1 MSFVAGTLV
10 HTDKGLMPIQDIKVG
25 DLVLSKINDDGEL
38 VSRKITK
45 TVTSS
50 EPKRIYKVEYHND
63 SLDEDINLDEDERH
77 NDSYIF
83 CTDIQ
88 KIRVSTNNLIRM
100 GWQPAKNLFSR
111 ELFKKCIDEY
121 FKSYEEGINPPEI
134 VSVSKDKIQLSKF
147 SFLPVRTLPNFPQD
161 CAYTYSM
168 PPINF
173 ILANIDW
180 SSDFDVN
187 DFLDSYWEEYRNIEF
202 VSFDKD
208 SYCLVSLGEEKY
220 YNHDK
225 YQLNLPTADSFSHV
239 NKQVPFKID
248 IDLYKKLNNRLFQ
261 DTNPYANRDIESFK
275 EFYNS
280 PSYYNGNII
289 EKNKLGS
296 SKNKKIYENGLI
308 NLEKYGNAEGL
319 LDSSIHE
326 SMARFDDPC
335 PNPFMAHVYQLEVE
349 ETHSYFVGQ
358 DGIWVSDGHTE

>member
-38 VSRKITK
+38 VSRKVTK

-147 SFLPVRTLPNFPQD
+147 SVA
-161 CAYTYSM
+161 C
-168 PPINF
+168 
-173 ILANIDW
+173 
-180 SSDFDVN
+180 
-187 DFLDSYWEEYRNIEF
+187 
-202 VSFDKD
+202 
-208 SYCLVSLGEEKY
+208 
-220 YNHDK
+220 
-225 YQLNLPTADSFSHV
+225 
-239 NKQVPFKID
+239 
-248 IDLYKKLNNRLFQ
+248 
-261 DTNPYANRDIESFK
+261 
-275 EFYNS
+275 
-280 PSYYNGNII
+280 
-289 EKNKLGS
+289 
-296 SKNKKIYENGLI
+296 
-308 NLEKYGNAEGL
+308 
-319 LDSSIHE
+319 
-326 SMARFDDPC
+326 
-335 PNPFMAHVYQLEVE
+335 
-349 ETHSYFVGQ
+349 
-358 DGIWVSDGHTE
+358 